1 MEYDFKILENDRIKL
16 RKITLNDVN
25 EIYDNWASSS
35 IVTKHLTWDR
45 HESIEVTKKVIEKWE
60 QDYKEGMNY
69 RWGIVLKE
77 NNILVGMIDTVE
89 LDLENRIASLGF
101 VLGEKYWNQ
110 NIMTEAVRLVID
122 YLFNSEGFL
131 IIKASHNI
139 DNKASGRVM
148 EKASMKFEGME
159 KDGMRNSKNEIFDVI
174 RYSINK
180 KQWLSRNC
188 DKKM

>member
-1 MEYDFKILENDRIKL
+1 MEYDFKILENDRIIL

-77 NNILVGMIDTVE
+77 KNILVGMIDTVE

-101 VLGEKYWNQ
+101 VLGEKFWNQ
-110 NIMTEAVRLVID
+110 NIMTEAVMLVID

-159 KDGMRNSKNEIFDVI
+159 KDGMRNSKNEIFDVV

-180 KQWLSRNC
+180 KQWLSRHC